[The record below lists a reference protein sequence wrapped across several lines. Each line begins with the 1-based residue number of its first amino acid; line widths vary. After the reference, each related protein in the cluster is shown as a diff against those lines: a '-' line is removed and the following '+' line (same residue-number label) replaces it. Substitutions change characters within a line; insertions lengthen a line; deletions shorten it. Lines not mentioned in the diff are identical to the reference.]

1 MADADN
7 RLVLDTTG
15 NAILASLN
23 VQNGLLA
30 QMVRNNA
37 VSTEVSWDEV
47 KHIAKSGQ
55 ADKAFSVGDQLV
67 VKLTDGSNVYD
78 DPWDVTGF
86 ANVRNKVGDVVP
98 AMFLQQHYTLPFA
111 TSFDAREAFYVA
123 GESGLPA
130 GIYNVTLGYSQGTMV
145 KGKTYQFTLSDPLVK
160 GNQLLG
166 FYGAWDTK
174 VTDWKVYVFDSASAA
189 TPKAT
194 LAVAEGSAG
203 TSLGTLDKP
212 KSGDLWSIQCAAYGN
227 GDWEHSNLRQ
237 WLNSRD
243 ANWFKPKHDYDHI
256 PSASVC
262 YGPYDSRAGFMSM
275 LPEDFVAAVGEIEV
289 VTARSYITYGG
300 TSDAPALSKTFD
312 KFFLPSLE
320 QHWINCNESSVNG
333 VEGDPWEY
341 WKLARGGTSKAP
353 LWQKEPA
360 YIQYALNAKTAA
372 QYSWVRSASRAGA
385 CTPFVVR
392 ADGYVGTNYACSGS
406 RAAPACA
413 IC

>member
-47 KHIAKSGQ
+47 KRIVRSGQ

-86 ANVRNKVGDVVP
+86 GNVRNRVGDVVP
-98 AMFLQQHYTLPFA
+98 AMFLQQHYTLPFV

-130 GIYNVTLGYSQGTMV
+130 GTYNVTLGYSQGTMV
-145 KGKTYQFTLSDPLVK
+145 KGKTYQFTLSAPLVK

-194 LAVAEGSAG
+194 LVVTEGSAG
-203 TSLGTLDKP
+203 TSLGTLDRP
-212 KSGDLWSIQCAAYGN
+212 KSGDIWSIQCAACGN
-227 GDWEHSNLRQ
+227 NDWEDSNLRQ

-262 YGPYDSRAGFMSM
+262 YGPYDSKAGFMSM
-275 LPEDFVAAVGEIEV
+275 LPDDFVAAVGEIEV
-289 VTARSYITYGG
+289 VTARNYITYGG

-333 VEGDPWEY
+333 VEGDPWGY
-341 WKLARGGTSKAP
+341 WKLARGGMSKAP

-360 YIQYALNAKTAA
+360 YIQYAINAKTAA
-372 QYSWVRSASRAGA
+372 QSSWMRSASRGSAYN
-385 CTPFVVR
+385 PFVVS
-392 ADGYVGTNYACSGS
+392 ADGSVYGSNACNGN

>member
-98 AMFLQQHYTLPFA
+98 GMFLQQHYTLPFA

-130 GIYNVTLGYSQGTMV
+130 GTYNVTLGYSQGTMV
-145 KGKTYQFTLSDPLVK
+145 KGKTYQFTLADPLVK
-160 GNQLLG
+160 GNQLLCLG
-166 FYGAWDTK
+166 HTAGN
-174 VTDWKVYVFDSASAA
+174 
-189 TPKAT
+189 
-194 LAVAEGSAG
+194 LAKIMKLDFQRQRIPAE
-203 TSLGTLDKP
+203 
-212 KSGDLWSIQCAAYGN
+212 I
-227 GDWEHSNLRQ
+227 
-237 WLNSRD
+237 
-243 ANWFKPKHDYDHI
+243 
-256 PSASVC
+256 
-262 YGPYDSRAGFMSM
+262 
-275 LPEDFVAAVGEIEV
+275 
-289 VTARSYITYGG
+289 
-300 TSDAPALSKTFD
+300 
-312 KFFLPSLE
+312 
-320 QHWINCNESSVNG
+320 G
-333 VEGDPWEY
+333 VLQSPHQLHCRMVQLY
-341 WKLARGGTSKAP
+341 
-353 LWQKEPA
+353 
-360 YIQYALNAKTAA
+360 N
-372 QYSWVRSASRAGA
+372 
-385 CTPFVVR
+385 
-392 ADGYVGTNYACSGS
+392 DG
-406 RAAPACA
+406 
-413 IC
+413 